1 MFLQLNWLRESL
13 EESPED
19 FDNIIKGLAIAE
31 LLGQLELVENL
42 MAAIDQWGTSVPKEN
57 LMNALAKTR
66 NDLLEELRNLI
77 VGRPF
82 YTAVMSEIVRTPLA
96 EKIREEAKKAL
107 RKMKEGD

>member
-1 MFLQLNWLRESL
+1 MFLQLNWLKESL

-57 LMNALAKTR
+57 LMNALTKTR
-66 NDLLEELRNLI
+66 NDLLEELRNLV
-77 VGRPF
+77 VGQSF
-82 YTAVMSEIVRTPLA
+82 YTAATSELVKTPLT
-96 EKIREEAKKAL
+96 EKVREEARKAL
-107 RKMKEGD
+107 GKIKKGD